1 MGDKE
6 ALTVETLLEIG
17 FQLHCRLE
25 VGGGLAL
32 AYIRLSLG
40 AGAMQVD
47 LTFLRCLD
55 IWGSVLA
62 FGALAKTRKVL
73 CYSINT

>member
-25 VGGGLAL
+25 VDGGLAL

-47 LTFLRCLD
+47 LTFFKM
-55 IWGSVLA
+55 
-62 FGALAKTRKVL
+62 FGYLG
-73 CYSINT
+73 